1 MSEPFPAGTRFL
13 VGIILEARSFQEA
26 RDEAQRIVGEEAQVS
41 HVFGRIS
48 PSGNSA
54 SMPQVIDPR
63 GTLEDPVL

>member
-13 VGIILEARSFQEA
+13 VGIILEARTFQEA

-48 PSGNSA
+48 SGNTA